1 MSYRPRVGMATLMS
15 LVVIALYFLVTWIM
29 DQREPVPMEW
39 LGRYEQS
46 IWAPL
51 REGELTLA
59 GVDTPLGVGRL
70 WMISVEDEPLLVSR
84 YVLQSDELNWR
95 LQAVIEL
102 EPERMDSL
110 IQAQDWK
117 PGMRDQSVS
126 PAVGTALSSQ
136 SVERVSLIPSEPV
149 PVKRIVATL
158 GEPDM
163 RMDVSEGKTAWVY
176 GRTGVVVAVSGE
188 QAHSL
193 MFGLRGGR

>member
-1 MSYRPRVGMATLMS
+1 MSYRPRVGMATLLS
-15 LVVIALYFLVTWIM
+15 LVVIALYFLVTWAM
-29 DQREPVPMEW
+29 DQREPEPMEW

-46 IWAPL
+46 IWTPL
-51 REGELTLA
+51 REGELSLA
-59 GVDTPLGVGRL
+59 DVDTPLGVGRL

-102 EPERMDSL
+102 EPERMESL

-117 PGMRDQSVS
+117 AGMRDQSVS
-126 PAVGTALSSQ
+126 PSVGTALSEQ
-136 SVERVSLIPSEPV
+136 PVERVSLIPSEPI
-149 PVKRIVATL
+149 PVKRIIATL

-163 RMDVSEGKTAWVY
+163 RMDVSEGNKAWVY

-188 QAHSL
+188 EAHSL